1 MLDRRTPVDPDL
13 DSGSLPAAH
22 ALSQSL
28 TAELALAKKL
38 QSQSR
43 IAISVAAGNFF
54 GDANRALVTGYAVG
68 SGGAIAVQRGSAQ
81 LPLPGVVDGV
91 EPFSQNA
98 TFIDVGMRPDFLVSA
113 DINQDGH
120 RDLDGRDAGRQPGDG
135 SRGRR
140 PGWYTAS
147 ESTDTEATVT
157 ATDNFWGCNG
167 AATGTGCDV
176 AGTDASNNPL
186 IVSPYAEVTASLNT
200 TTPATGSSIILSGG
214 ITQDSSGNS
223 LSGNEGAFAR
233 VADCPHPHPEW
244 ILPGNLRYLAQC
256 LWLGVAE

>member
-1 MLDRRTPVDPDL
+1 MLTLSPLRCPLKNSYFLQALFPGAALALFGCLTAAPQSTQTSTQDRF
-13 DSGSLPAAH
+13 LPAH

-120 RDLDGRDAGRQPGDG
+120 RDLMVATRGGSQVMVLEGDG
-135 SRGRR
+135 Q
-140 PGWYTAS
+140 
-147 ESTDTEATVT
+147 
-157 ATDNFWGCNG
+157 
-167 AATGTGCDV
+167 
-176 AGTDASNNPL
+176 
-186 IVSPYAEVTASLNT
+186 
-200 TTPATGSSIILSGG
+200 GG
-214 ITQDSSGNS
+214 IPPTL
-223 LSGNEGAFAR
+223 LSA
-233 VADCPHPHPEW
+233 
-244 ILPGNLRYLAQC
+244 
-256 LWLGVAE
+256 